1 MKYSLAL
8 AILALLAVTAMGQN
22 NSTNATYKCDPASE
36 DDCPDKLGFID
47 ACCANHK

>member
-22 NSTNATYKCDPASE
+22 NSNATYECDPKSD